1 MACSMKQLPTTI
13 ASVECHGSHP
23 APSSTKAS
31 SFQFSF
37 PILIRIRSPP
47 PHSKNKEESKIKV
60 FLVFCTKS
68 QMDQVD
74 HQVSVFYPFP
84 DEPELPSE
92 SSAPANRTKFELPDV
107 EDHSVA
113 GLDVASGGPEAS
125 KRAPLDTLA
134 RLFPQTKRTTLKST
148 LDRCDGDVL
157 RAIEQL
163 VYHNNNPQPES
174 SSTVN
179 PEGPPTSHQH
189 KRKSTDHPHSGREKP
204 TPRYNHHHHH
214 PQAEASLQ
222 WKNCLSAVG
231 NAFPNAGSMT
241 GSSSRPPLFPLQ
253 SGYFPA
259 AFGYGASSFLAGS
272 FLRPD
277 YPVFPGMNLL
287 TGAGGSNQPG
297 SLEPISPAAYAAYHS
312 APNVVLHHS
321 SPGNNGG
328 VKQESDLGAMMSE
341 NQSSSPRSDR
351 SERSPYSD

>member
-1 MACSMKQLPTTI
+1 MPWKSSGTMVHKSIIISILF
-13 ASVECHGSHP
+13 SYSHP
-23 APSSTKAS
+23 H
-31 SFQFSF
+31 SF
-37 PILIRIRSPP
+37 SPP
-47 PHSKNKEESKIKV
+47 STPKKMKKRGEIKSSLSFV
-60 FLVFCTKS
+60 LN

-74 HQVSVFYPFP
+74 HQVSVFPFP

-92 SSAPANRTKFELPDV
+92 SSAGNRTKFELPDV

-134 RLFPQTKRTTLKST
+134 RLFPQTKRATLKST

-179 PEGPPTSHQH
+179 PDGPPTSHQH

-241 GSSSRPPLFPLQ
+241 GGSSSRPPLFPLQ

-321 SPGNNGG
+321 SPGSGGG
-328 VKQESDLGAMMSE
+328 VKQESDLGVMMSE